1 LWQDSDITNK
11 IQTIRHEYENKVVQ
25 MTFKEPSMSSLNN
38 WSIGSGCVSDEDENG
53 LNEATGDIGNGLL
66 NQRN

>member
-1 LWQDSDITNK
+1 
-11 IQTIRHEYENKVVQ
+11 

-38 WSIGSGCVSDEDENG
+38 WSIGSGCVSDDEGENIHIDNG
-53 LNEATGDIGNGLL
+53 TGGIEIGNGCL

>member
-1 LWQDSDITNK
+1 
-11 IQTIRHEYENKVVQ
+11 

-38 WSIGSGCVSDEDENG
+38 WSIGSGCVSDDEDNCG
-53 LNEATGDIGNGLL
+53 QDTDIGIASL

>member
-1 LWQDSDITNK
+1 
-11 IQTIRHEYENKVVQ
+11 

-38 WSIGSGCVSDEDENG
+38 WSIGSGCASDDEENCQNLDG
-53 LNEATGDIGNGLL
+53 TDIGITL

>member
-1 LWQDSDITNK
+1 
-11 IQTIRHEYENKVVQ
+11 

-38 WSIGSGCVSDEDENG
+38 WSIGSGCVSDDEGENCVNG
-53 LNEATGDIGNGLL
+53 DNNETGGIEIGNGCL

>member
-1 LWQDSDITNK
+1 
-11 IQTIRHEYENKVVQ
+11 

-38 WSIGSGCVSDEDENG
+38 WSIGSGCVSDDEVENCV
-53 LNEATGDIGNGLL
+53 NDNNATGGIDIGNGCL